1 VSTSIPTTTHRIS
14 LRIAAEHPA
23 LPGHFPGRP
32 IVPGVVLLDCVVNAA
47 EAWLERTLVVGAL
60 RHAKFTSMLLPE
72 EAAELELQAAG
83 QELRFTITRCVDS
96 SGPSGEQRS
105 ARAPAQVMA
114 QVIATGAFVLESHAR
129 PER

>member
-1 VSTSIPTTTHRIS
+1 VSTSIPTTTHRAS

-72 EAAELELQAAG
+72 ETAALELQAAG
-83 QELRFTITRCVDS
+83 QELRFTITRLLDPS
-96 SGPSGEQRS
+96 AHPAGPGGDQRS
-105 ARAPAQVMA
+105 ASAPA
-114 QVIATGAFVLESHAR
+114 QVIATGAFVLENHAR

>member
-1 VSTSIPTTTHRIS
+1 MSTSTLTTTHRTT

-32 IVPGVVLLDCVVNAA
+32 IVPGVVLLDCVVSAA
-47 EAWLERTLVVGAL
+47 EAWLQRALVVGAL

-72 EAAELELQAAG
+72 EQAALELQAAG
-83 QELRFTITRCVDS
+83 QELRFTITRSVARSGDS
-96 SGPSGEQRS
+96 AGLDE
-105 ARAPAQVMA
+105 APAPG